1 MSKSQVTITWMFYM
15 LLLFRRRLCLTWD
28 ELDILQQNYKLS
40 DFLLAQYELLHYYD
54 NDYIIEDI
62 LRYIRDQGGD
72 IRDIQRAG

>member
-1 MSKSQVTITWMFYM
+1 M

>member
-1 MSKSQVTITWMFYM
+1 
-15 LLLFRRRLCLTWD
+15 LTWD